1 MNKTARQSKVLL
13 CRCNPWW
20 GGGGGGGGRIPF
32 SNFRFPKGYR
42 ISLVD
47 VYERVGK
54 SVFSVCQ
61 KTKQRYK
68 MYFMV
73 VENSTKMSGFVLFRF
88 VLFFSF
94 IFLNYAVPFVSRRYR
109 VPFPSKMVDK
119 RVRGWTS
126 ERSLPVKIF
135 FMSTSGP
142 K

>member
-1 MNKTARQSKVLL
+1 MYFYCSFCTL
-13 CRCNPWW
+13 NPWW
-20 GGGGGGGGRIPF
+20 GGGGGRIPF

-61 KTKQRYK
+61 KTKKRYK
-68 MYFMV
+68 MYFMAV
-73 VENSTKMSGFVLFRF
+73 KNSTKISGFVLFRF

-94 IFLNYAVPFVSRRYR
+94 IFLNYAVPFVNRSYR

-119 RVRGWTS
+119 RVRDWSKSIGGGGGVG
-126 ERSLPVKIF
+126 RSIWKC
-135 FMSTSGP
+135 G
-142 K
+142 

>member
-20 GGGGGGGGRIPF
+20 GGGGGGGGGGRIPF

-68 MYFMV
+68 MYFMA

-88 VLFFSF
+88 VLFF
-94 IFLNYAVPFVSRRYR
+94 FLHI
-109 VPFPSKMVDK
+109 SKL
-119 RVRGWTS
+119 RGT
-126 ERSLPVKIF
+126 ICQ
-135 FMSTSGP
+135 
-142 K
+142 